1 MLQDIYCSDAQEL
14 CCVLYN
20 YYASDA
26 YPRLR
31 CVSKTVYQRLVMRK
45 NCDVAFVLVLV
56 CCLLAGLFVCLL
68 VGWLAGLYVCL
79 YVSVFACL
87 FVWLVGYVM

>member
-45 NCDVAFVLVLV
+45 NCDVAFVLVWFV
-56 CCLLAGLFVCLL
+56 VCLL
-68 VGWLAGLYVCL
+68 V
-79 YVSVFACL
+79 CL
-87 FVWLVGYVM
+87 FVGWLVGWFVCLFVC